1 MDRRRN
7 GTAHA
12 QQVVTL
18 IKESKHRTGW
28 NHIVRRFWIPT
39 SQTSHAMESK
49 WIAIPQTVT
58 IPPCAE
64 FQPAEQLFM
73 AVLISGKLS
82 GRAGDQVQ
90 QVAAYKERQ

>member
-1 MDRRRN
+1 
-7 GTAHA
+7 
-12 QQVVTL
+12 
-18 IKESKHRTGW
+18 
-28 NHIVRRFWIPT
+28 
-39 SQTSHAMESK
+39 MESK